1 MSRVGSQLPIFAFSR
16 HVSTQRKVA
25 LYRGV
30 HPVAFDTAAA
40 VPCAQDFTRAIE
52 MLKQKGAVVEGDLVI
67 VSNGDTTVLGGT
79 NTMKVLRV

>member
-30 HPVAFDTAAA
+30 YPVAFDTAGGI
-40 VPCAQDFTRAIE
+40 PCAEDFARAIAL
-52 MLKQKGAVVEGDLVI
+52 LKKKEIVADGDLVI
-67 VSNGDTTVLGGT
+67 LSNGDTTVLGGT